1 MRIWH
6 NQHIFEVAVETSLFT
21 DKLHVLITEAITF
34 PQKRENGR
42 TNFKSV

>member
-21 DKLHVLITEAITF
+21 DKLHVLITEAI
-34 PQKRENGR
+34 E
-42 TNFKSV
+42 